1 MDPNQKDREYW
12 ERHSRNYDRSLRLLR
27 KPLPRMLELT
37 SKAVTGAR
45 RVLEVAAG
53 TGLVT
58 RVIANV
64 AEEVVATDYSGA
76 MVSMLESRVQAESL
90 SNVKCE
96 QADIYAL
103 PYESATFDVVVAANV
118 LHLVPDFDDAIA
130 GLRRVLRPGGKLV
143 VPTFCHD
150 QTLGSAAVS
159 RLLSLTGFPS
169 HRRFSASSLR
179 SALES
184 AGLRIVTEETLGGLI
199 PIGYVDGVF
208 G

>member
-1 MDPNQKDREYW
+1 MESNQKDREYW
-12 ERHSRNYDRSLRLLR
+12 ERHSRGYDRSLGLLR

-37 SKAVTGAR
+37 SKAVTGTR

-64 AEEVVATDYSGA
+64 AQEVVATDYSSA
-76 MVSMLESRVQAESL
+76 MVSMLESRVWAESL
-90 SNVKCE
+90 SNVKCD

-103 PYESATFDVVVAANV
+103 PYEPASFDAVVAANV
-118 LHLVPDFDDAIA
+118 LHLVPDFDGAIA
-130 GLRRVLRPGGKLV
+130 ALRRVLRPGGKLV

-150 QTLGSAAVS
+150 QTLGSAIVS

-169 HRRFSASSLR
+169 HRRFTVASLR
-179 SALES
+179 ASLERS
-184 AGLRIVTEETLGGLI
+184 GLRIVNEETLGGLI

-208 G
+208 A